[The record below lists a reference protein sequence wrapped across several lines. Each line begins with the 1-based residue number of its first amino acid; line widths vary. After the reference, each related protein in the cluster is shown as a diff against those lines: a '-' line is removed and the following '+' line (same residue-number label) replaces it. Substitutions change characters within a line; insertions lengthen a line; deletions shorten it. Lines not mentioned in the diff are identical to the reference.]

1 MASRCL
7 LSSLLFLWFIPL
19 ATGAALANKPADE
32 WPPISP
38 EELAMKEYP
47 ASPGAPAIILYR
59 EMHTDGVKHFETH
72 YRRIKIF
79 TEEGKKHANV
89 EIPYLKGKTRIKEIK
104 ARTVHPD
111 GTVVAFTGDIFEKV
125 VVKYKK
131 LKILVKS
138 FTLPDVRV
146 GSIIEYKYSIRWGS
160 NLRFLPTQWFIEHEL
175 FTRQARFSLR
185 PYQSIHFSAMSTGF
199 RISKSKLPKLQ
210 ADGSHQMEL
219 ENISAF
225 QEEEHIPPETELKM
239 WVLFY
244 YLHNTWGGSP
254 EGFWKETGMDLH
266 QKVEKFI
273 GKRKAIAKEAARTVQ
288 PNDPPETKLR
298 KLYARVHQIR
308 NLSCD
313 RKSTERDE
321 KLRKNKNV
329 KDVLKRGYGRPWHI
343 NWLFVALARAA
354 GFDATAVRVASRSN
368 GFFKRKLFDASQLN
382 ADLVLVR
389 HGGKEYYLD
398 PANRYCPFR
407 LLSWDQTGVQGIR
420 LAEDGGEFVT
430 TPLPLSSHTMTGR
443 KANLQLGTNGS
454 LQGTVEVSFTGQEA
468 LRRRLDAIETDE
480 VGRRKEMEEEVKG
493 WLPAGASAEQQSVTG
508 WEGTEEPLKA
518 EFAVRIPNFGT
529 STGRRLILPVAIF
542 QANEKHPFPHDKR
555 VHPIYFPYPWQEV
568 DEITVQLPEGYKAE
582 SLPKKRTSRPKFGK
596 YEISYE
602 DQGRTLRLQRS
613 FAMGAIW
620 FPVEHYPSLRLF
632 FDAVRSG
639 DEQQVVLQA
648 VETDSQD

>member
-1 MASRCL
+1 MASRFL

-19 ATGAALANKPADE
+19 ATGVALSDKPADE

-59 EMHTDGVKHFETH
+59 EMHTDDVKSFETH
-72 YRRIKIF
+72 YQRIKIF
-79 TEEGKKHANV
+79 SEEGKKHANV
-89 EIPYLKGKTRIKEIK
+89 EIPYLKRKFRIKEIK

-111 GTVVAFTGDIFEKV
+111 GTAIAFTGDVFEKV
-125 VVKYKK
+125 AVKYKK

-146 GSIIEYKYSIRWGS
+146 GSIIEYKYSIHWGS
-160 NLRFLPTQWFIEHEL
+160 SLLLPTRWIIEHEL
-175 FTRQARFSLR
+175 FTRRARFSLR
-185 PYQSIHFSAMSTGF
+185 PYVSPPSSSSFSTTHRWTSFKVPTD
-199 RISKSKLPKLQ
+199 KLLTVP
-210 ADGSHQMEL
+210 HEMEL
-219 ENISAF
+219 HDIPAF

-239 WVLFY
+239 WVYVY
-244 YLHNTWGGSP
+244 YLRSSLALP
-254 EGFWKETGMDLH
+254 ELFWKETGEELH
-266 QKVEKFI
+266 KKVEKFI
-273 GKRKAIAKEAARTVQ
+273 GKRKAIAKEAARIVQ
-288 PNDPPETKLR
+288 PDDPPETKLR
-298 KLYARVHQIR
+298 KLYTRVHQIR
-308 NLSCD
+308 NLSYD
-313 RKSTERDE
+313 RKNAKRDE

-329 KDVLKRGYGRPWHI
+329 GDVLKHGYGRPWHI

-354 GFDATAVRVASRSN
+354 GFDATAVRVASRTDR
-368 GFFKRKLFDASQLN
+368 FFKPKLLDASQLN

-398 PANRYCPFR
+398 PANRYCPFK
-407 LLSWDQTGVQGIR
+407 LLSWDQTGVSGIR

-443 KANLQLGTNGS
+443 KANLQLGTSGS
-454 LQGTVEVSFTGQEA
+454 LHGTVEVAFTGQEA
-468 LRRRLDAIETDE
+468 LRRRVDAIETDE
-480 VGRRKEMEEEVKG
+480 SGRRKELEEEVKG
-493 WLPAGASAEQQSVTG
+493 WLPAGAMVEQQSVTG

-529 STGRRLILPVAIF
+529 STGRRLILPPAIF

-582 SLPKKRTSRPKFGK
+582 SLPKKRTSRPKFGR

-602 DQGRTLRLQRS
+602 NQGRTLRLQRS
-613 FAMGAIW
+613 FAMGAIF
-620 FPVEHYPSLRLF
+620 FPVEHYSSLRLF
-632 FDAVRSG
+632 FDAVRRG

-648 VETDSQD
+648 TETDPQD